1 MGNRHPY
8 LDEEANKILLVL
20 VTENTG
26 AMASSLHPPR
36 NLRKRR
42 STSAIREAQE
52 SQKKIE
58 TTTQPTTTT
67 DALTITEAV
76 TEAAFDAA
84 INTTN
89 DIIEAAQGASTNTP
103 NAALGTVMIEADT
116 TITAANKETL
126 LKHLRKPK
134 EHFVPKSIRTH
145 FYAHCCSC
153 GQEKKTNR
161 EGTKCRNCR
170 HERCL

>member
-1 MGNRHPY
+1 
-8 LDEEANKILLVL
+8 
-20 VTENTG
+20 
-26 AMASSLHPPR
+26 MASSLHPPQ

-58 TTTQPTTTT
+58 ITT
-67 DALTITEAV
+67 DTLTITEAV

-89 DIIEAAQGASTNTP
+89 DIAEAFLKSNTEAAQGASTNTP
-103 NAALGTVMIEADT
+103 NATLGTVMIEADT
-116 TITAANKETL
+116 TITAANKEAL

-134 EHFVPKSIRTH
+134 EHSVPKSIHIH

-170 HERCL
+170 HERCPQCVG

>member
-1 MGNRHPY
+1 
-8 LDEEANKILLVL
+8 
-20 VTENTG
+20 
-26 AMASSLHPPR
+26 MASSLHPPR

-58 TTTQPTTTT
+58 ITTQPTTTT
-67 DALTITEAV
+67 DTITEAV

-89 DIIEAAQGASTNTP
+89 DIAETFLKSNTEAAQGASTNTP
-103 NAALGTVMIEADT
+103 NATLGTVMIEADT
-116 TITAANKETL
+116 TITAVDKEAL

-134 EHFVPKSIRTH
+134 EHSVPKSIH
-145 FYAHCCSC
+145 IYFYAHCCSC
-153 GQEKKTNR
+153 GQEEKTNR

-170 HERCL
+170 HERCPQCVG